1 MLGQTLMR
9 GVFGSG
15 KASGPTLPHDDLPD
29 VDGVLICPE
38 HSIGTV
44 AAMRS
49 VALAGLLASVAVVVA
64 GCGTTAAAAA
74 ASSPSTTPPTAAKKH
89 AAGIRGRV
97 TAENGSTWTV
107 TTLKGKAITVTL
119 TPQTAFGTKI
129 APATQAQFPLGSQ
142 VRVAGRPSGSAITAV
157 RIAAPVAPKPTP
169 ANTTSAPAAPGA

>member
-15 KASGPTLPHDDLPD
+15 KASGPTLPPDDLPD
-29 VDGVLICPE
+29 DDGILICPE

-49 VALAGLLASVAVVVA
+49 VALAGLLASVAVVAA
-64 GCGTTAAAAA
+64 GCGTTAAAP
-74 ASSPSTTPPTAAKKH
+74 SPSTTPPTAAKKH

-129 APATQAQFPLGSQ
+129 APATQAQFPVGSQ